1 MRGRLN
7 EGDERP
13 DADLRERL
21 HAMETKVRKMRET
34 RNNFNAQAKVSA
46 EKRNSVQGQ
55 YKEHREKIELL
66 VTEVRAMRA
75 EIKSFKEKRNT
86 IQSQMRDLISQIKG
100 KRKDHNNKRSATAE
114 YADLKQQVD
123 ALEKKFETTS
133 VGINKEKEMVK
144 KIKEFSKRIEELEPE
159 VTKFKM
165 VEVDMS
171 DIDVAIKTLKVE
183 ADAAHNEMIQAVE
196 RLNAKTPEVDEAF
209 AHRDFLKSEGDRF
222 HLEFVEL
229 KEKANEVHAKIDELM
244 VDVNKARDELKSVR
258 EERKSWLTDHN
269 AAVAKEMQTGAQSE
283 KVAENLAQSLLSN
296 GSITFGG
303 LSGEDFVSKGKSKKS
318 EKKKNM
324 RRIDVN
330 ATRRR

>member
-165 VEVDMS
+165 VEIDMS

-222 HLEFVEL
+222 HTEFVEL
-229 KEKANEVHAKIDELM
+229 KEKANDVHAKIDELM

-269 AAVAKEMQTGAQSE
+269 AAVAQEMQTGAQSE

-303 LSGEDFVSKGKSKKS
+303 LSREDFVSKGKSKKS

>member
-1 MRGRLN
+1 MRGKLN
-7 EGDERP
+7 EGEEKP
-13 DADLRERL
+13 DAELREKL
-21 HAMETKVRKMRET
+21 HAMESRVRKMRET

-46 EKRNSVQGQ
+46 EKRNSVQSQ
-55 YKEHREKIELL
+55 YKEHREKIELF
-66 VTEVRAMRA
+66 VAEVRAMRA
-75 EIKSFKEKRNT
+75 EIKSFKEKRNA

-100 KRKDHNNKRSATAE
+100 KRKDRTEKRSATAE

-123 ALEKKFETTS
+123 ALEKRFETTS
-133 VGINKEKEMVK
+133 VGVNKEKEMVK

-171 DIDVAIKTLKVE
+171 DIDSAIKTLKAE
-183 ADAAHNEMIQAVE
+183 ADAAHNSMIEAVE

-222 HLEFVEL
+222 HTEFVEL
-229 KEKANEVHAKIDELM
+229 KEKANEVHAKIEELM
-244 VDVNKARDELKSVR
+244 VDVNKAKDELKSVR

-269 AAVAKEMQTGAQSE
+269 ASVKKEMKTGAQSE
-283 KVAENLAQSLLSN
+283 EVAELLTNSLLSN

-303 LSGEDFVSKGKSKKS
+303 LSNEDFVSKSKSKKS
-318 EKKKNM
+318 DKKKNM
-324 RRIDVN
+324 RRVDVS
-330 ATRRR
+330 RRR

>member
-1 MRGRLN
+1 MRGKLN
-7 EGDERP
+7 EGEEKP
-13 DADLRERL
+13 DAELREKL
-21 HAMETKVRKMRET
+21 HAMESKVRKMRET

-46 EKRNSVQGQ
+46 EKRNSVQSQ
-55 YKEHREKIELL
+55 YKEHREKIELFIA
-66 VTEVRAMRA
+66 EVRAMRA
-75 EIKSFKEKRNT
+75 EIKSFKEKRNA

-100 KRKDHNNKRSATAE
+100 KRKDHTQKRSATAE

-123 ALEKKFETTS
+123 SLEKKFETTS
-133 VGINKEKEMVK
+133 VGVNKEKEMVK

-171 DIDVAIKTLKVE
+171 DIDSAIKTLKAE
-183 ADAAHNEMIQAVE
+183 ADAAHNSMIEAVE

-222 HLEFVEL
+222 HTEFVEL
-229 KEKANEVHAKIDELM
+229 KEKANEVHAKIEELM
-244 VDVNKARDELKSVR
+244 VDVNKAKDELKSVR

-269 AAVAKEMQTGAQSE
+269 ASVKKEMKTGAQSE
-283 KVAENLAQSLLSN
+283 EVAELLTNSLLSN

-303 LSGEDFVSKGKSKKS
+303 LSNEDFVSKSKSKKS
-318 EKKKNM
+318 DKKKNM
-324 RRIDVN
+324 RRVDVS
-330 ATRRR
+330 RRR

>member
-1 MRGRLN
+1 MRGKLN
-7 EGDERP
+7 EGEEKP
-13 DADLRERL
+13 DAELREKL
-21 HAMETKVRKMRET
+21 HAMESKVRKMRET

-46 EKRNSVQGQ
+46 EKRNSVQSQ
-55 YKEHREKIELL
+55 YKEHREKIELF
-66 VTEVRAMRA
+66 VAEVRAMRA
-75 EIKSFKEKRNT
+75 EIKSFKEKRNA

-100 KRKDHNNKRSATAE
+100 KRKDHNQKRSATAE

-123 ALEKKFETTS
+123 SLEKKFETTS
-133 VGINKEKEMVK
+133 VGVNKEKEMVK

-171 DIDVAIKTLKVE
+171 DIDSAIKTLKAE
-183 ADAAHNEMIQAVE
+183 ADAAHNSMIEAVE

-209 AHRDFLKSEGDRF
+209 APRDFLKSEGDRF
-222 HLEFVEL
+222 HTEFVEL
-229 KEKANEVHAKIDELM
+229 KEKANEVHAKIEELM

-269 AAVAKEMQTGAQSE
+269 ASVKNEMKTGAQSE
-283 KVAENLAQSLLSN
+283 EVAELLTNSLLSN

-303 LSGEDFVSKGKSKKS
+303 LSNEDFVSKSKSKKS
-318 EKKKNM
+318 DKKKNM
-324 RRIDVN
+324 RRVDVS
-330 ATRRR
+330 RRR

>member
-1 MRGRLN
+1 MRGKLN
-7 EGDERP
+7 EGEEKP
-13 DADLRERL
+13 DAELREKL
-21 HAMETKVRKMRET
+21 HAMESKVRKMRET

-46 EKRNSVQGQ
+46 EKRNSVQSQ
-55 YKEHREKIELL
+55 YKEHREKIELF
-66 VTEVRAMRA
+66 VAEVRAMRA
-75 EIKSFKEKRNT
+75 EIKSFKEKRNA

-100 KRKDHNNKRSATAE
+100 KRKDHTQKRSATAE

-123 ALEKKFETTS
+123 SLEKRFETTS
-133 VGINKEKEMVK
+133 VGVNKEKEMVK

-171 DIDVAIKTLKVE
+171 DIDSAIKTLKAE
-183 ADAAHNEMIQAVE
+183 ADAAHNSMIEAVE

-222 HLEFVEL
+222 HTEFVEL
-229 KEKANEVHAKIDELM
+229 KEKANEVHAKIEELM

-269 AAVAKEMQTGAQSE
+269 ASVKKEMKTGAQSE
-283 KVAENLAQSLLSN
+283 EVAELLTNSLLST

-303 LSGEDFVSKGKSKKS
+303 LSNEDFVSKSKSKKS
-318 EKKKNM
+318 DKKKNM
-324 RRIDVN
+324 RRVDVS
-330 ATRRR
+330 RRR

>member
-1 MRGRLN
+1 MRGKLN
-7 EGDERP
+7 EGEEKP
-13 DADLRERL
+13 DAELREKL
-21 HAMETKVRKMRET
+21 HAMESKVRKMRET

-46 EKRNSVQGQ
+46 EKRNSVQSQ
-55 YKEHREKIELL
+55 YKEHREKIELFIA
-66 VTEVRAMRA
+66 EVRAMRA
-75 EIKSFKEKRNT
+75 EIKSFKEKRNA

-100 KRKDHNNKRSATAE
+100 KRKDHTQKRSATAE

-123 ALEKKFETTS
+123 SLEKRFETTS
-133 VGINKEKEMVK
+133 VGVNKEKEMVK

-171 DIDVAIKTLKVE
+171 DIDSAIKTLKAE
-183 ADAAHNEMIQAVE
+183 ADAAHNSMIEAVE

-222 HLEFVEL
+222 HTEFVEL
-229 KEKANEVHAKIDELM
+229 KEKANEVHAKIEELM

-269 AAVAKEMQTGAQSE
+269 ASVKSEMKTGAQSE
-283 KVAENLAQSLLSN
+283 EVAELLTNSLLSN

-303 LSGEDFVSKGKSKKS
+303 LSNEDFVSKSKSKKS
-318 EKKKNM
+318 DKKKNM
-324 RRIDVN
+324 RRVDVS
-330 ATRRR
+330 RRR

>member
-1 MRGRLN
+1 MRGKLN
-7 EGDERP
+7 EGEEKP
-13 DADLRERL
+13 DAELREKL
-21 HAMETKVRKMRET
+21 HAMESRVRKMKET

-46 EKRNSVQGQ
+46 EKRNSVQSQ
-55 YKEHREKIELL
+55 YKEHREKIELF
-66 VTEVRAMRA
+66 VAEVRAMRA
-75 EIKSFKEKRNT
+75 EIKSFKEKRNA

-100 KRKDHNNKRSATAE
+100 KRKDRTEKRSATAE

-123 ALEKKFETTS
+123 ALEKRFETTS
-133 VGINKEKEMVK
+133 VGVNKEKEMVK

-171 DIDVAIKTLKVE
+171 DIDSAIKTLKAE
-183 ADAAHNEMIQAVE
+183 ADAAHNSMIEAVE

-222 HLEFVEL
+222 HTEFVEL
-229 KEKANEVHAKIDELM
+229 KEKANEVHAKIEELM
-244 VDVNKARDELKSVR
+244 VDVNKAKDELKSVR

-269 AAVAKEMQTGAQSE
+269 ASVKKEMKTGAQSE
-283 KVAENLAQSLLSN
+283 EVAELLTNSLLSN

-303 LSGEDFVSKGKSKKS
+303 LSNEDFVSKSKSKKS
-318 EKKKNM
+318 DKKKNM
-324 RRIDVN
+324 RRVDVS
-330 ATRRR
+330 RRR

>member
-1 MRGRLN
+1 
-7 EGDERP
+7 
-13 DADLRERL
+13 
-21 HAMETKVRKMRET
+21 
-34 RNNFNAQAKVSA
+34 
-46 EKRNSVQGQ
+46 
-55 YKEHREKIELL
+55 
-66 VTEVRAMRA
+66 MRA
-75 EIKSFKEKRNT
+75 EIKSFKEKRNA

-114 YADLKQQVD
+114 YAELKQQVD

-133 VGINKEKEMVK
+133 VGVNKEKEMVK

-165 VEVDMS
+165 VEVDLS
-171 DIDVAIKTLKVE
+171 DIDTAIKTLKSE

-196 RLNAKTPEVDEAF
+196 RLNDKTPEVDEAF

-222 HLEFVEL
+222 HTEFVEL
-229 KEKANEVHAKIDELM
+229 KEKANDVHAKIDELM

-269 AAVAKEMQTGAQSE
+269 AAVAEEMQTGAQSE
-283 KVAENLAQSLLSN
+283 KVAESLTQSLLSS

-303 LSGEDFVSKGKSKKS
+303 LSREDFVSKGKSRKS

-324 RRIDVN
+324 RRIDIN
-330 ATRRR
+330 SSRRR

>member
-1 MRGRLN
+1 MRGKLN
-7 EGDERP
+7 EGEEKP
-13 DADLRERL
+13 DAELREKL
-21 HAMETKVRKMRET
+21 HAMESKVRKMRET

-46 EKRNSVQGQ
+46 EKRNSVQSQ
-55 YKEHREKIELL
+55 YKEHREKIELF
-66 VTEVRAMRA
+66 VAEVRAMRA
-75 EIKSFKEKRNT
+75 EIKSFKEKRNA

-100 KRKDHNNKRSATAE
+100 KRKDHTQKRSATAE

-123 ALEKKFETTS
+123 SLEKKFETTS
-133 VGINKEKEMVK
+133 VGVNKEKEMVK

-171 DIDVAIKTLKVE
+171 DIDSAIKTLKAE
-183 ADAAHNEMIQAVE
+183 ADAAHNSMIEAVE

-222 HLEFVEL
+222 HTEFVEL
-229 KEKANEVHAKIDELM
+229 KEKANEVHAKIEELM

-269 AAVAKEMQTGAQSE
+269 ASVKKEMKTGAQSE
-283 KVAENLAQSLLSN
+283 EVAELLTNSLLSN

-303 LSGEDFVSKGKSKKS
+303 LSNEDFVSKSKSKKS
-318 EKKKNM
+318 DKKKNM
-324 RRIDVN
+324 RRVDVS
-330 ATRRR
+330 RRR

>member
-1 MRGRLN
+1 MRGKLN
-7 EGDERP
+7 EGEEKP
-13 DADLRERL
+13 DAELREKL
-21 HAMETKVRKMRET
+21 HAMESKVRKMRET

-46 EKRNSVQGQ
+46 EKRNSVQSQ
-55 YKEHREKIELL
+55 YKEHREKIELFIA
-66 VTEVRAMRA
+66 EVRAMRA
-75 EIKSFKEKRNT
+75 EIKSFKEKRNA

-100 KRKDHNNKRSATAE
+100 KRKDRTQKRSATAE
-114 YADLKQQVD
+114 YAELKQQVD
-123 ALEKKFETTS
+123 SLEKRFETTS
-133 VGINKEKEMVK
+133 VGVNKEKEMVK

-171 DIDVAIKTLKVE
+171 DIDSAIKTLKAE
-183 ADAAHNEMIQAVE
+183 ADAAHNSMIEAVE

-222 HLEFVEL
+222 HTEFVEL
-229 KEKANEVHAKIDELM
+229 KEKANEVHAKIEELM

-269 AAVAKEMQTGAQSE
+269 ASVKKEMKTGAQSE
-283 KVAENLAQSLLSN
+283 EVAELLTNSLLST

-303 LSGEDFVSKGKSKKS
+303 LSNEDFVSKSKSKKS
-318 EKKKNM
+318 DKKKNM
-324 RRIDVN
+324 RRVDVS
-330 ATRRR
+330 RRR

>member
-1 MRGRLN
+1 MRGKLN
-7 EGDERP
+7 EGEEKP
-13 DADLRERL
+13 DAELREKL
-21 HAMETKVRKMRET
+21 HAMESKVRKMRET

-46 EKRNSVQGQ
+46 EKRNSVQSQ
-55 YKEHREKIELL
+55 YKEHREKIELF
-66 VTEVRAMRA
+66 VAEVRAMRA
-75 EIKSFKEKRNT
+75 EIKSFKEKRNA

-100 KRKDHNNKRSATAE
+100 KRKDHTQKRSATAE

-123 ALEKKFETTS
+123 SLEKRFETTS
-133 VGINKEKEMVK
+133 VGVNKEKEMVK

-171 DIDVAIKTLKVE
+171 DIDSAIKTLKAE
-183 ADAAHNEMIQAVE
+183 ADAAHNSMIEAVE

-222 HLEFVEL
+222 HTEFVEL
-229 KEKANEVHAKIDELM
+229 KEKANEVHAKIEELM
-244 VDVNKARDELKSVR
+244 VDVNKAKDELKSVR

-269 AAVAKEMQTGAQSE
+269 ASVKKEMKTGAQSE
-283 KVAENLAQSLLSN
+283 EVAELLTNSLLSN

-303 LSGEDFVSKGKSKKS
+303 LSNEDFVSKSKSKKS
-318 EKKKNM
+318 DKKKNM
-324 RRIDVN
+324 RRVDVS
-330 ATRRR
+330 RRR

>member
-7 EGDERP
+7 DGEERP

-21 HAMETKVRKMRET
+21 HAMEAKVRKMRET

-46 EKRNSVQGQ
+46 EKRNSVQAQ
-55 YKEHREKIELL
+55 YKEHRGKIELL
-66 VTEVRAMRA
+66 VAEVRAMRA
-75 EIKSFKEKRNT
+75 EIKSFKEKRNA

-114 YADLKQQVD
+114 YAELKQQVD

-133 VGINKEKEMVK
+133 VGVNKEKEMVK

-165 VEVDMS
+165 VEVDLS
-171 DIDVAIKTLKVE
+171 DIDTAIKTLKSE

-196 RLNAKTPEVDEAF
+196 RLNDKTPEVDEAF

-222 HLEFVEL
+222 HTEFVEL
-229 KEKANEVHAKIDELM
+229 KEKANDVHAKIDELM

-269 AAVAKEMQTGAQSE
+269 AAVAEEMQTGAQSE
-283 KVAENLAQSLLSN
+283 KVAESLTQSLLSS

-303 LSGEDFVSKGKSKKS
+303 LSREDFVSKGKSRKS

-324 RRIDVN
+324 RRIDIN
-330 ATRRR
+330 SSRRR

>member
-1 MRGRLN
+1 MRGKLN
-7 EGDERP
+7 EGEEKP
-13 DADLRERL
+13 DAELREKL
-21 HAMETKVRKMRET
+21 HAMESRVRKMRET

-46 EKRNSVQGQ
+46 EKRNSVQSQ
-55 YKEHREKIELL
+55 YKEHREKIELF
-66 VTEVRAMRA
+66 VAEVRAMRA
-75 EIKSFKEKRNT
+75 EIKSFKEKRNA

-100 KRKDHNNKRSATAE
+100 KRKDRTEKRSATAE

-123 ALEKKFETTS
+123 ALEKRFETTS
-133 VGINKEKEMVK
+133 VGVNKEKEMVK

-171 DIDVAIKTLKVE
+171 DIDSAIKTLKAE
-183 ADAAHNEMIQAVE
+183 ADAAHNAMIEAVE

-222 HLEFVEL
+222 HTEFVEL
-229 KEKANEVHAKIDELM
+229 KEKANEVHAKIEELM
-244 VDVNKARDELKSVR
+244 VDVNKAKDELKAVR

-269 AAVAKEMQTGAQSE
+269 ASVKKEMKTGAQSE
-283 KVAENLAQSLLSN
+283 EVAELLTNSLLSN

-303 LSGEDFVSKGKSKKS
+303 LSNEDFVSKSKSKKS
-318 EKKKNM
+318 DKKKNM
-324 RRIDVN
+324 RRVDVS
-330 ATRRR
+330 RRR

>member
-1 MRGRLN
+1 MRGKLN
-7 EGDERP
+7 EGEDKP
-13 DADLRERL
+13 DAELREKL
-21 HAMETKVRKMRET
+21 HAMESKVRKMRET

-46 EKRNSVQGQ
+46 EKRNSVQSQ
-55 YKEHREKIELL
+55 YKEHREKIELF
-66 VTEVRAMRA
+66 VAEVRAMRA
-75 EIKSFKEKRNT
+75 EIKSFKEKRNA

-100 KRKDHNNKRSATAE
+100 KRKDHTQKRSATAE

-123 ALEKKFETTS
+123 SLEKKFETTS
-133 VGINKEKEMVK
+133 VGVNKEKEMVK

-171 DIDVAIKTLKVE
+171 DIDSAIKMLKAE
-183 ADAAHNEMIQAVE
+183 ADAAHNSMIEAVE

-222 HLEFVEL
+222 HTEFVEL
-229 KEKANEVHAKIDELM
+229 KEKANEVHAKIEELM

-269 AAVAKEMQTGAQSE
+269 ASVKKEMKTGAQSE
-283 KVAENLAQSLLSN
+283 EVAELLTNSLLSN

-303 LSGEDFVSKGKSKKS
+303 LSNEDFVSKSRSKKS
-318 EKKKNM
+318 DKKKNM
-324 RRIDVN
+324 RRVDVS
-330 ATRRR
+330 RRR

>member
-7 EGDERP
+7 DSDDRP

-21 HAMETKVRKMRET
+21 HAMEAKVRKMRET

-55 YKEHREKIELL
+55 YKEHRSKIELL
-66 VTEVRAMRA
+66 VAEVRAMRA

-133 VGINKEKEMVK
+133 VGVNKEKEMVK

-171 DIDVAIKTLKVE
+171 DIDSAIKTLKSE

-196 RLNAKTPEVDEAF
+196 RLNLKTPEVDEAF

-222 HLEFVEL
+222 HTEFVEL
-229 KEKANEVHAKIDELM
+229 KEKANDVHAKIEELM

-283 KVAENLAQSLLSN
+283 QVAENLAQSLLSS

-303 LSGEDFVSKGKSKKS
+303 LSTEDFASKGKSRKS
-318 EKKKNM
+318 DKKKNM

-330 ATRRR
+330 SARRR

>member
-1 MRGRLN
+1 MRGKLN
-7 EGDERP
+7 EGEEKP
-13 DADLRERL
+13 DAELREKL
-21 HAMETKVRKMRET
+21 HAMESRVRKMKET

-46 EKRNSVQGQ
+46 EKRNSVQSQ
-55 YKEHREKIELL
+55 YKEHREKIELF
-66 VTEVRAMRA
+66 VAEVRAMRA
-75 EIKSFKEKRNT
+75 EIKSFKEKRNA

-100 KRKDHNNKRSATAE
+100 KRKDRTEKRSATAE

-133 VGINKEKEMVK
+133 VGVNKEKEMVK

-171 DIDVAIKTLKVE
+171 DIDSAIKTLKAE
-183 ADAAHNEMIQAVE
+183 ADAAHNSMIEAVE

-222 HLEFVEL
+222 HTEFVEL
-229 KEKANEVHAKIDELM
+229 KEKANEVHAKIEELM
-244 VDVNKARDELKSVR
+244 VDVNKAKDELKSVR

-269 AAVAKEMQTGAQSE
+269 ASVKKEMKTGAQSE
-283 KVAENLAQSLLSN
+283 EVAELLTNSLLSN

-303 LSGEDFVSKGKSKKS
+303 LSNEDFVSKSKSKKS
-318 EKKKNM
+318 DKKKNM
-324 RRIDVN
+324 RRVDVS
-330 ATRRR
+330 RRR

>member
-1 MRGRLN
+1 MRGKLN
-7 EGDERP
+7 ESEEKP
-13 DADLRERL
+13 DAELREKL
-21 HAMETKVRKMRET
+21 HAMESKVRKMRET

-46 EKRNSVQGQ
+46 EKRNSVQSQ
-55 YKEHREKIELL
+55 YKEHREKIELF
-66 VTEVRAMRA
+66 VAEVRAMRA
-75 EIKSFKEKRNT
+75 EIKSFKEKRNA

-100 KRKDHNNKRSATAE
+100 KRKDHTQKRSATAE
-114 YADLKQQVD
+114 YAELKQQVD
-123 ALEKKFETTS
+123 SLEKKFETTS
-133 VGINKEKEMVK
+133 VGVNKEKEMVK

-171 DIDVAIKTLKVE
+171 DIDTAIKTLKAE
-183 ADAAHNEMIQAVE
+183 ADAAHNSMIEAVE

-222 HLEFVEL
+222 HTEFVEL
-229 KEKANEVHAKIDELM
+229 KEKANEVHAKIEELM

-269 AAVAKEMQTGAQSE
+269 ASVKSEMKTGAQSE
-283 KVAENLAQSLLSN
+283 EVAELLTNSLLSN

-303 LSGEDFVSKGKSKKS
+303 LSNEDFVSKSKSKKS
-318 EKKKNM
+318 DKKKNM
-324 RRIDVN
+324 RRVDVS
-330 ATRRR
+330 RRR

>member
-1 MRGRLN
+1 MRGKLN
-7 EGDERP
+7 EGEDKP
-13 DADLRERL
+13 DAELREKL
-21 HAMETKVRKMRET
+21 HAMESKVRKMRET

-46 EKRNSVQGQ
+46 EKRNSVQSQ
-55 YKEHREKIELL
+55 YKEHREKIELF
-66 VTEVRAMRA
+66 VAEVRAMRA
-75 EIKSFKEKRNT
+75 EIKSFKEKRNA

-100 KRKDHNNKRSATAE
+100 KRKDHTQKRSATAE

-123 ALEKKFETTS
+123 SLERKFETTS
-133 VGINKEKEMVK
+133 VGVNKEKEMVK

-171 DIDVAIKTLKVE
+171 DIDSAIKTLKAE
-183 ADAAHNEMIQAVE
+183 ADAAHNSMIEAVE

-222 HLEFVEL
+222 HTEFVEL
-229 KEKANEVHAKIDELM
+229 KEKANEVHAKIEELM

-269 AAVAKEMQTGAQSE
+269 ASVKKEMKTGAQSE
-283 KVAENLAQSLLSN
+283 EVAELLTNSLLSN

-303 LSGEDFVSKGKSKKS
+303 LSNEDFVSKSRSKKS
-318 EKKKNM
+318 DKKKNM
-324 RRIDVN
+324 RRVDVS
-330 ATRRR
+330 RRR

>member
-1 MRGRLN
+1 MRGKLN
-7 EGDERP
+7 EGEEKP
-13 DADLRERL
+13 DAELREKL
-21 HAMETKVRKMRET
+21 HAMESKVRKMRET

-46 EKRNSVQGQ
+46 EKRNSVQSQ
-55 YKEHREKIELL
+55 YKEHREKIELF
-66 VTEVRAMRA
+66 VAEVRAMRA
-75 EIKSFKEKRNT
+75 EIKSFKEKRNA

-100 KRKDHNNKRSATAE
+100 KRKDHTQKRSATAE

-123 ALEKKFETTS
+123 SLEKRFETTS
-133 VGINKEKEMVK
+133 VGVNKEKEMVK

-171 DIDVAIKTLKVE
+171 DIDSAIKTLKAE
-183 ADAAHNEMIQAVE
+183 ADAAHNSMIEAVE

-222 HLEFVEL
+222 HTEFVEL
-229 KEKANEVHAKIDELM
+229 KEKANEVHAKIEELM

-269 AAVAKEMQTGAQSE
+269 ASVKKEMKTGAQSE
-283 KVAENLAQSLLSN
+283 EVAELLTNSLLSN

-303 LSGEDFVSKGKSKKS
+303 LSNEDFVSKSRSKKS
-318 EKKKNM
+318 DKKKNM
-324 RRIDVN
+324 RRVDVS
-330 ATRRR
+330 RRR

>member
-1 MRGRLN
+1 MRGKLN
-7 EGDERP
+7 EGEEKP
-13 DADLRERL
+13 DAALREKL
-21 HAMETKVRKMRET
+21 HAMESKVRKMRET

-46 EKRNSVQGQ
+46 EKRNSVQSQ
-55 YKEHREKIELL
+55 YKEHREKIELF
-66 VTEVRAMRA
+66 VAEVRAMRA
-75 EIKSFKEKRNT
+75 EIKSFKEKRNA

-100 KRKDHNNKRSATAE
+100 KRKDHTQKRSATAE

-123 ALEKKFETTS
+123 SLEKKFETTS
-133 VGINKEKEMVK
+133 VGVNKEKEMVK

-171 DIDVAIKTLKVE
+171 DIDSAIKTLKAE
-183 ADAAHNEMIQAVE
+183 ADAAHNSMIEAVE

-222 HLEFVEL
+222 HTEFVEL
-229 KEKANEVHAKIDELM
+229 KEKANEVHAKIEELM

-269 AAVAKEMQTGAQSE
+269 ASVKNEMKTGAQSE
-283 KVAENLAQSLLSN
+283 EVAELLTNSLLSN

-303 LSGEDFVSKGKSKKS
+303 LSNEDFVSKSKSKKS
-318 EKKKNM
+318 DKKKNM
-324 RRIDVN
+324 RRVDVS
-330 ATRRR
+330 RRR

>member
-1 MRGRLN
+1 MRGKLN
-7 EGDERP
+7 EGEEKP
-13 DADLRERL
+13 DAELREKL
-21 HAMETKVRKMRET
+21 HAMESKVRKMRET

-46 EKRNSVQGQ
+46 EKRNSVQSQ
-55 YKEHREKIELL
+55 YKEHREKIELFIA
-66 VTEVRAMRA
+66 EVRAMRA
-75 EIKSFKEKRNT
+75 EIKSFKEKRNA

-100 KRKDHNNKRSATAE
+100 KRKDRTQKRSATAE

-123 ALEKKFETTS
+123 SLEKRFETTS
-133 VGINKEKEMVK
+133 VGVNKEKEMVK

-171 DIDVAIKTLKVE
+171 DIDSAIKTLKAE
-183 ADAAHNEMIQAVE
+183 ADAAHNSMIEAVE

-222 HLEFVEL
+222 HTEFVEL
-229 KEKANEVHAKIDELM
+229 KEKANEVHAKIEELM

-269 AAVAKEMQTGAQSE
+269 ASVKKEMKTGAQSE
-283 KVAENLAQSLLSN
+283 EVAELLTNSLLST

-303 LSGEDFVSKGKSKKS
+303 LSNEDFVSKSKSKKS
-318 EKKKNM
+318 DKKKNM
-324 RRIDVN
+324 RRVDVS
-330 ATRRR
+330 RRR

>member
-1 MRGRLN
+1 MRGKLN
-7 EGDERP
+7 EGEEKP
-13 DADLRERL
+13 DAELREKL
-21 HAMETKVRKMRET
+21 HAMESKVRKMRET

-46 EKRNSVQGQ
+46 EKRNSVQSQ
-55 YKEHREKIELL
+55 YKEHREKIELF
-66 VTEVRAMRA
+66 VAEVRAMRA
-75 EIKSFKEKRNT
+75 EIKSFKEKRNA

-100 KRKDHNNKRSATAE
+100 KRKDHTQKRSATAE

-123 ALEKKFETTS
+123 SLEKKFETTS
-133 VGINKEKEMVK
+133 VGVNKEKEMVK

-171 DIDVAIKTLKVE
+171 DIDSAIKTLKAE
-183 ADAAHNEMIQAVE
+183 ADAAHNSMIEAVE

-222 HLEFVEL
+222 HTEFVEL
-229 KEKANEVHAKIDELM
+229 KEKANEVHAKIEELM

-269 AAVAKEMQTGAQSE
+269 ASVKNEMKTGAQSE
-283 KVAENLAQSLLSN
+283 EVAELLTNSLLSN

-303 LSGEDFVSKGKSKKS
+303 LSNEDFVSKSKSKKS
-318 EKKKNM
+318 DKKKNM
-324 RRIDVN
+324 RRVDVS
-330 ATRRR
+330 RRR

>member
-1 MRGRLN
+1 MRGKLN
-7 EGDERP
+7 EGEEKP
-13 DADLRERL
+13 DAELREKL
-21 HAMETKVRKMRET
+21 HAMESKVRKMRET

-46 EKRNSVQGQ
+46 EKRNSVQSQ
-55 YKEHREKIELL
+55 YKEHREKIELF
-66 VTEVRAMRA
+66 VAEVRAMRA
-75 EIKSFKEKRNT
+75 EIKSFKEKRNA

-100 KRKDHNNKRSATAE
+100 KRKDHTQKRSATAE

-123 ALEKKFETTS
+123 SLEKKFETTS
-133 VGINKEKEMVK
+133 VGVNKEKEMVK

-171 DIDVAIKTLKVE
+171 DIDSAIKTLKAE
-183 ADAAHNEMIQAVE
+183 ADAAHNSMIEAVE
-196 RLNAKTPEVDEAF
+196 RLNVKTPEVDEAF

-222 HLEFVEL
+222 HTEFVEL
-229 KEKANEVHAKIDELM
+229 KEKANEVHAKIEELM

-269 AAVAKEMQTGAQSE
+269 ASVKKEMKTGAQSE
-283 KVAENLAQSLLSN
+283 EVAELLTNSLLSN

-303 LSGEDFVSKGKSKKS
+303 LSNEDFVSKSRSKKS
-318 EKKKNM
+318 DKKKNM
-324 RRIDVN
+324 RRVDVS
-330 ATRRR
+330 RRR

>member
-1 MRGRLN
+1 MRGKLN
-7 EGDERP
+7 EGEDKP
-13 DADLRERL
+13 DAELREKL
-21 HAMETKVRKMRET
+21 HAMESKVRKMRET

-46 EKRNSVQGQ
+46 EKRNSVQSQ
-55 YKEHREKIELL
+55 YREHREKIELF
-66 VTEVRAMRA
+66 VAEVRAMRA
-75 EIKSFKEKRNT
+75 EIKSFKEKRNA

-100 KRKDHNNKRSATAE
+100 KRKDHTQKRSATAE

-123 ALEKKFETTS
+123 SLEKKFETTS
-133 VGINKEKEMVK
+133 VGVNKEKEMVK

-171 DIDVAIKTLKVE
+171 DIDSAIKTLKAE
-183 ADAAHNEMIQAVE
+183 ADAAHNSMIEAVE

-222 HLEFVEL
+222 HTEFVEL
-229 KEKANEVHAKIDELM
+229 KEKANEVHAKIEELM

-269 AAVAKEMQTGAQSE
+269 ASVKKEMKTGAQSE
-283 KVAENLAQSLLSN
+283 EVAELLTNSLLSN

-303 LSGEDFVSKGKSKKS
+303 LSNEDFVSKSRSKKS
-318 EKKKNM
+318 DKKKNM
-324 RRIDVN
+324 RRVDVS
-330 ATRRR
+330 RRR

>member
-1 MRGRLN
+1 
-7 EGDERP
+7 
-13 DADLRERL
+13 
-21 HAMETKVRKMRET
+21 
-34 RNNFNAQAKVSA
+34 
-46 EKRNSVQGQ
+46 
-55 YKEHREKIELL
+55 
-66 VTEVRAMRA
+66 
-75 EIKSFKEKRNT
+75 
-86 IQSQMRDLISQIKG
+86 
-100 KRKDHNNKRSATAE
+100 
-114 YADLKQQVD
+114 
-123 ALEKKFETTS
+123 
-133 VGINKEKEMVK
+133 MVK

-171 DIDVAIKTLKVE
+171 DIDAAIKTLKSE

-196 RLNAKTPEVDEAF
+196 RLNEKTPEVDEAF

-222 HLEFVEL
+222 HTEFVEL
-229 KEKANEVHAKIDELM
+229 KEKANDVHAKIEELM

-283 KVAENLAQSLLSN
+283 SVADNLAQSLLSK

-303 LSGEDFVSKGKSKKS
+303 LSQEDFASKGKSRKS

-330 ATRRR
+330 STRRR

>member
-1 MRGRLN
+1 MRGKLN
-7 EGDERP
+7 EGEDKP
-13 DADLRERL
+13 DAELREKL
-21 HAMETKVRKMRET
+21 HAMESKVRKMRET

-46 EKRNSVQGQ
+46 EKRNSVQSQ
-55 YKEHREKIELL
+55 YKEHREKIELF
-66 VTEVRAMRA
+66 VAEVRAMRA
-75 EIKSFKEKRNT
+75 EIKSFKEKRNA

-100 KRKDHNNKRSATAE
+100 KRKDHTQKRSATAE

-123 ALEKKFETTS
+123 SLEKKFETTS
-133 VGINKEKEMVK
+133 VGVNKEKEMVK

-171 DIDVAIKTLKVE
+171 DIDSAIKTLKAE
-183 ADAAHNEMIQAVE
+183 ADAAHNSMIEAVE

-222 HLEFVEL
+222 HTEFVEL
-229 KEKANEVHAKIDELM
+229 KEKANEVHAKIEELM

-269 AAVAKEMQTGAQSE
+269 ASVKKEMKTGAQSE
-283 KVAENLAQSLLSN
+283 EVAELLTNSLLSN

-303 LSGEDFVSKGKSKKS
+303 LSNEDFVSKSRSKKS

-324 RRIDVN
+324 RRVDVS
-330 ATRRR
+330 RRR

>member
-1 MRGRLN
+1 MRGKLN
-7 EGDERP
+7 ESEEKP
-13 DADLRERL
+13 DAELREKL
-21 HAMETKVRKMRET
+21 HAMESKVRKMRET

-46 EKRNSVQGQ
+46 EKRNSVQSQ
-55 YKEHREKIELL
+55 YKEHREKIELF
-66 VTEVRAMRA
+66 VAEVRAMRA
-75 EIKSFKEKRNT
+75 EIKSFKEKRNA

-100 KRKDHNNKRSATAE
+100 KRKDHTQKRSATAE

-123 ALEKKFETTS
+123 SLEKKFETTS
-133 VGINKEKEMVK
+133 VGVNKEKEMVK

-171 DIDVAIKTLKVE
+171 DIDTAIKTLKAE
-183 ADAAHNEMIQAVE
+183 ADAAHNSMIEAVE

-222 HLEFVEL
+222 HTEFVEL
-229 KEKANEVHAKIDELM
+229 KEKANEVHAKIEELM
-244 VDVNKARDELKSVR
+244 VDVNKAKDELRSVR

-269 AAVAKEMQTGAQSE
+269 ASVKNEMKTGAQSE
-283 KVAENLAQSLLSN
+283 EVAELLTNSLLSN

-303 LSGEDFVSKGKSKKS
+303 LSNEDFVSKSKSKKS
-318 EKKKNM
+318 DKKKNM
-324 RRIDVN
+324 RRVDVS
-330 ATRRR
+330 RRR